1 MFSRDL
7 DKCRIIG
14 TLREKHLGDKNE
26 HFQVTTWL
34 SRSIVQRLCPHR
46 RSPESESDLRPF
58 VGRHLSLILCHSPAV
73 QSNKANKKQK
83 RERSFPLN
91 QDSYRTCHICQN
103 TSISWFPTANCD
115 QPEAI
120 LTLFNQRLDMQHPV
134 RWMDHLGRQNSS
146 QIHIF
151 CSQFERRNLF
161 VCTQKSQL
169 VPFNLGVK
177 AEALPLSFRPPY

>member
-1 MFSRDL
+1 MSCSRHAFWMCIRHCVVCRTAKKKLQCARVCYPKLQDAVTFFFFLLKAEMCDKLVYSETLWCCRDALSCKIFFSRFKRACLFGRDL

-103 TSISWFPTANCD
+103 TSIS
-115 QPEAI
+115 
-120 LTLFNQRLDMQHPV
+120 
-134 RWMDHLGRQNSS
+134 
-146 QIHIF
+146 
-151 CSQFERRNLF
+151 
-161 VCTQKSQL
+161 
-169 VPFNLGVK
+169 
-177 AEALPLSFRPPY
+177 